1 MVILVINGKGIP
13 NAAKLAEML
22 DEAISQLP
30 LQIGLSGEKVEL
42 NLESVIINVNKRQ
55 KHLRQR
61 MYHPGRKPFITERIA
76 GLEFEISPLSFYQ
89 VNPAQMQK
97 LYKSSGVC

>member
-30 LQIGLSGEKVEL
+30 PQIGLSGEKVEL
-42 NLESVIINVNKRQ
+42 SLESVIINVNK
-55 KHLRQR
+55 K
-61 MYHPGRKPFITERIA
+61 GRNIYGSECITLAGKPFITERIA
-76 GLEFEISPLSFYQ
+76 GLEFEISPALRLHISI
-89 VNPAQMQK
+89 
-97 LYKSSGVC
+97 LG